1 MQRGVRTFIGVRQ
14 HVRGVHVADVEDERT
29 VGTAEVLLALA
40 AQRAQRLDVVL
51 HLLPREAQRAAVDAL
66 VAAHVVEVHV
76 PGGRVTRSWY
86 ETHTVMCIYNS
97 LYLT

>member
-40 AQRAQRLDVVL
+40 AQRAQRLNVVL

-76 PGGRVTRSWY
+76 PGEREEWEMR
-86 ETHTVMCIYNS
+86 NK
-97 LYLT
+97 

>member
-1 MQRGVRTFIGVRQ
+1 MRQ
-14 HVRGVHVADVEDERT
+14 HVRGVHVAYVEDERA

-66 VAAHVVEVHV
+66 VAAHVVKVHV
-76 PGGRVTRSWY
+76 PGEREEQDVQQFQQIL
-86 ETHTVMCIYNS
+86 VVVN
-97 LYLT
+97 

>member
-1 MQRGVRTFIGVRQ
+1 MTQQFAVQLKRRGVRTFVGVRQ
-14 HVRGVHVADVEDERT
+14 HVRSVHVAYVEDERT

-40 AQRAQRLDVVL
+40 AQRTQRLDVVL

-76 PGGRVTRSWY
+76 PGEREEWEMR
-86 ETHTVMCIYNS
+86 NK
-97 LYLT
+97 